1 MKLDPAQVPP
11 AALEAF
17 CRRWKVREVAVFGS
31 ALRED
36 FGPESDVDLLVSFE
50 KDAGWTLLDF
60 VDMEDELAAIFG
72 RKVDLVEREAVE
84 ESRNYLRRR
93 SILGSAQPLYVAR

>member
-1 MKLDPAQVPP
+1 MQLHHVEVPE

-17 CRRWKVREVAVFGS
+17 CRRWKIREVAVFGS

-36 FGPESDVDLLVSFE
+36 FGPESDIDLLVSFDQ
-50 KDAGWTLLDF
+50 DAHWTLLDF

-72 RKVDLVEREAVE
+72 RKVDVVDRGAVE
-84 ESRNYLRRR
+84 QSRNYIRRR
-93 SILGSAQPLYVAR
+93 SILGSARTVYAAK

>member
-1 MKLDPAQVPP
+1 MKLDALEVPD

-31 ALRED
+31 ALRHD
-36 FGPESDVDLLVSFE
+36 FGPDSDVDLLASFE
-50 KDAGWTLLDF
+50 KDARWTLLDF

-72 RKVDLVEREAVE
+72 RKVDLVDREAVE
-84 ESRNYLRRR
+84 QSRNPFRRR
-93 SILGSAQPLYVAR
+93 SILTSARVVYAAS

>member
-1 MKLDPAQVPP
+1 MKLDPAEVPP
-11 AALEAF
+11 AALAAF

-31 ALRED
+31 ALRDD
-36 FGPESDVDLLVSFE
+36 FGPDSDVDLLVSFE

-93 SILGSAQPLYVAR
+93 SILGSARALYVAG